1 MTAASFGF
9 LCFSSLLTIIDPIA
23 AAPLFVTMTSGTSAS
38 ARRRIAM
45 KACAVALGLLLVF
58 AIGGRLIFGAFG
70 ITIEAFRIAGGI
82 LFFVM
87 ALPML
92 LGGTKRGEAADE
104 SHEADPSVVPLGMP
118 IIAGP
123 GAISTVMVLMGQ
135 SASAWHVASLV
146 IAVVLVIATTALFLL
161 LAPAI
166 MRVLGRSGVQV
177 ITQVMGLIMCVIGI
191 QFILDGLRPVVIEIL
206 SSAR

>member
-23 AAPLFVTMTSGTSAS
+23 AAPLFVTMTSDASAS

-92 LGGTKRGEAADE
+92 LGGTKRGDAADE
-104 SHEADPSVVPLGMP
+104 AHEVDPSVVPLGMP